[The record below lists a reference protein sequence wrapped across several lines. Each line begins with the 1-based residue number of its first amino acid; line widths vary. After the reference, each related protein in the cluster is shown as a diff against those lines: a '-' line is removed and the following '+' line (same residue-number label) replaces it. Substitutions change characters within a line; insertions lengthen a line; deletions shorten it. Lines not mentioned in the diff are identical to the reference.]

1 MGKLIDLTGQRFG
14 SLVVLEKT
22 ESRKV
27 KHGTVARWKCKCDC
41 GKIKVVDGTGLRE
54 GRIKTC
60 GTHKKEYIGQRYGR
74 LVVLEEL
81 KTTRKNGV
89 NTRWFKCKCD
99 CGNIVNVR
107 QSNLVTETRSCGCYK
122 RDSARERQTIHGMN
136 GTRVWNI
143 YYQMKQRCYNT
154 NHTEYH
160 NYGGR
165 GITICDEWL
174 DENDGAKRFFEWA
187 SANGYKD
194 NLTIDRV
201 DNNRGYSPDNCRW
214 VTRYEQSRN
223 RRTNVI
229 VEYKGQQMIL
239 KDFSKLTGVNRNTAS
254 KMLKQGKSVDEIVER
269 YGK

>member
-14 SLVVLEKT
+14 SLVVLEKA

-122 RDSARERQTIHGMN
+122 RDIARERQTIHGMN

-143 YYQMKQRCYNT
+143 YYQMKQRVAKLSYNDNEINSSNFDIFMNYLENKDLVDVSLHDRISLCLKHLKLLKSLKNDKLAALEIR
-154 NHTEYH
+154 NHIGWYFK
-160 NYGGR
+160 GVK
-165 GITICDEWL
+165 
-174 DENDGAKRFFEWA
+174 GANE
-187 SANGYKD
+187 
-194 NLTIDRV
+194 
-201 DNNRGYSPDNCRW
+201 
-214 VTRYEQSRN
+214 
-223 RRTNVI
+223 
-229 VEYKGQQMIL
+229 L
-239 KDFSKLTGVNRNTAS
+239 KNKVYQTSNIHDIISLLNEFKEGCL
-254 KMLKQGKSVDEIVER
+254 
-269 YGK
+269 